1 MKERKKEKKEG
12 RKEGRKEETDRERG
26 ERERETERERERDT
40 DRDRDRERERQ
51 RQRERG
57 REGGRQRARDCLI
70 WMAAALDGLSKSAVK
85 ERPLLCL
92 FTEKSRGHAGPM
104 FGLPVSTSSSSI
116 AISGSDRAGRT
127 ARELNQ
133 MFPDEPEFH
142 LQYKEG

>member
-1 MKERKKEKKEG
+1 
-12 RKEGRKEETDRERG
+12 
-26 ERERETERERERDT
+26 
-40 DRDRDRERERQ
+40 
-51 RQRERG
+51 
-57 REGGRQRARDCLI
+57 
-70 WMAAALDGLSKSAVK
+70 MAAALDGLSKSAVK

-116 AISGSDRAGRT
+116 EISGSDRAGRT